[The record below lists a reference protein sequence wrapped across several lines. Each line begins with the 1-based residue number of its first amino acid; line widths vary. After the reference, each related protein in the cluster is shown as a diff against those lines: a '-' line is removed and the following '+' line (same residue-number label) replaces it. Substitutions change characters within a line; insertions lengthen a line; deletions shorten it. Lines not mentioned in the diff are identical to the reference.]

1 MANRWRNNGN
11 SDRLI
16 FLGSKI
22 TAGGDCNH
30 GLKMIIPWKISY
42 DKPRQSIKK
51 KRHYLPTRVCLVRLL
66 LGMWELDHN
75 EGWVLKNWC
84 FWTVVLE
91 KTPESPLNF
100 EEIQPVNPK
109 GSQPWIF
116 IGKTDAETEAVNTLA
131 TLCKELIHWKR
142 PWSWER
148 SKSGG
153 EGDDR
158 GWDGWMASST
168 QCTWVWV
175 NLTIWCRTGKPDVLS
190 PWGCKA
196 LYVTEL
202 LNKNIA

>member
-1 MANRWRNNGN
+1 MANRWGNNGN

-51 KRHYLPTRVCLVRLL
+51 KRHYLPTKVCLVKLL
-66 LGMWELDHN
+66 LWMWELDHN

-91 KTPESPLNF
+91 KTPESPLNC

-116 IGKTDAETEAVNTLA
+116 IGKTDAETEAVILWPPYA
-131 TLCKELIHWKR
+131 KSWFIGKDPEAGKD
-142 PWSWER
+142 WSQEE
-148 SKSGG
+148 KGMT
-153 EGDDR
+153 EDETV
-158 GWDGWMASST
+158 GWHH
-168 QCTWVWV
+168 
-175 NLTIWCRTGKPDVLS
+175 R
-190 PWGCKA
+190 
-196 LYVTEL
+196 
-202 LNKNIA
+202 LNAHEFE